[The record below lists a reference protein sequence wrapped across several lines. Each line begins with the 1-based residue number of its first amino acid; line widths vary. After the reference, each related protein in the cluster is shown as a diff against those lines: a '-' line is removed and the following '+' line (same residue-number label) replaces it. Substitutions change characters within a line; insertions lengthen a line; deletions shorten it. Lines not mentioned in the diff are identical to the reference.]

1 MGVFSLNMFFF
12 WWLKSKTKVKVYFY
26 LFKSMLLALANLP
39 FPTKIRF
46 VWALALPISVVAY
59 LASGPFLAFVYWGYF
74 CLLAK
79 STTKFWLMAFKGWS
93 YVLVGVVLKL
103 TLLQSKNGAAFTT
116 MMSACLLSLVLGGL
130 CQLVH
135 FFRYWNFT
143 HTL

>member
-116 MMSACLLSLVLGGL
+116 MMSVCLLSLVLGGL